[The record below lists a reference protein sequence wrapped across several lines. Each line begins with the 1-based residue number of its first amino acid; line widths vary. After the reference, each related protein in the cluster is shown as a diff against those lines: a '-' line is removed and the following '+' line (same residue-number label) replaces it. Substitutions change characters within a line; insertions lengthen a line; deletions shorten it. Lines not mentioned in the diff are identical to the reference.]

1 MDYINSSI
9 IYFIIFQGELTITA
23 DMESLGNS
31 LFLDVVPEGWSKK
44 AYPSLHGL
52 GTWYADL
59 LIRIKELETWVSDFQ
74 LPAAV
79 WLGGFFNPQS
89 FLTAI
94 MQQMARKNE
103 WPLDRMALQCDVTKK
118 TREDMAGPPREGAY
132 VHGLFME
139 GARWDMQTSL
149 ISEAR
154 LKDLAPAMPV
164 IFIKAIPVDRM
175 DTRNIYECPV
185 YKTKTR
191 GPTFVWT
198 FNLKSKEKASKWI
211 LGGVALLLQV

>member
-1 MDYINSSI
+1 
-9 IYFIIFQGELTITA
+9 
-23 DMESLGNS
+23 MEDLSNS
-31 LFLDVVPEGWSKK
+31 LFLDQVPESWNSK
-44 AYPSLHGL
+44 AYPSLYSL
-52 GTWYADL
+52 SAWYADL
-59 LIRIKELETWVSDFQ
+59 LLRIKKLETWSTDFV

-79 WLGGFFNPQS
+79 WLGGLFNPQS

-103 WPLDRMALQCDVTKK
+103 WPLDRMTLQCDVTKK
-118 TREDMAGPPREGAY
+118 SREDMVGPPREGAY
-132 VHGLFME
+132 VHGLFIE
-139 GARWDMQTSL
+139 GAHWDIQTGM

-154 LKDLAPAMPV
+154 LKELAPPMPI

-175 DTRNIYECPV
+175 ETRNIYECPV

-191 GPTFVWT
+191 GPTYVWT
-198 FNLKSKEKASKWI
+198 FNLKSKEKPSKWI

>member
-1 MDYINSSI
+1 
-9 IYFIIFQGELTITA
+9 
-23 DMESLGNS
+23 
-31 LFLDVVPEGWSKK
+31 LFLVKK
-44 AYPSLHGL
+44 
-52 GTWYADL
+52 
-59 LIRIKELETWVSDFQ
+59 LETWTSDVQ

-103 WPLDRMALQCDVTKK
+103 WPLDRMVLQCDVTKK

-139 GARWDMQTSL
+139 GARWDMQTGM
-149 ISEAR
+149 IAEAR

-164 IFIKAIPVDRM
+164 IFIKAIQHAH
-175 DTRNIYECPV
+175 TH
-185 YKTKTR
+185 
-191 GPTFVWT
+191 
-198 FNLKSKEKASKWI
+198 
-211 LGGVALLLQV
+211 